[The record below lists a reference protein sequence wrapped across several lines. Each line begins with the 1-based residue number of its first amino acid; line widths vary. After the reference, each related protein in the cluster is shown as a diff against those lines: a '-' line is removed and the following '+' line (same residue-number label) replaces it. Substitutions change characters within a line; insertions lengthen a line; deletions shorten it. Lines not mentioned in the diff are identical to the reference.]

1 MKKSSGLLAELGQT
15 FPKVYSTSL
24 KIMAKIYITRKIP
37 DAGIKLLK
45 DAGHEVDI
53 SEKDG
58 VLTKDELINTLKA
71 KEYDAVLPL
80 LTDTIDGDVY
90 DAVPTAKIFADYA
103 VGYNNIDVE
112 EAKKRGI
119 VVTNTPGVLTDS
131 VAEHTFAMILSITA
145 RIAEGDRF
153 TRRGMYDG
161 WAPELLLGMDI
172 KGKTLGIIGAGRI
185 GSQVANIA
193 KSGFGM
199 NVIYFDIKK
208 NDEFEKATGAE
219 FRESVEEVLKEADVV
234 TLHVPLL
241 DSTRHLINKERLG
254 VMKPTAYLVNSS
266 RGPVID
272 EDALVE
278 ALREKKIAGAALD
291 VFENEPALADGLSEL
306 ENVVITPHIASATIE
321 TRQKMS
327 EMAAQNIIA
336 FLEGNIPPNIVS

>member
-1 MKKSSGLLAELGQT
+1 
-15 FPKVYSTSL
+15 
-24 KIMAKIYITRKIP
+24 MAKIYITRRIP

-58 VLTKDELINTLKA
+58 VLTKEELITVLKA

-80 LTDTIDGDVY
+80 LTDAIDAEIF
-90 DAVPTAKIFADYA
+90 DAAPTAKIFANYA
-103 VGYNNIDVE
+103 VGYNNIDTE

-119 VVTNTPGVLTDS
+119 VVTNTPGVLTET
-131 VAEHTFAMILSITA
+131 VGEHTAAMILASTM

-153 TRRGMYDG
+153 TRAGKYDG
-161 WAPELLLGMDI
+161 WAPMLLLGMNL
-172 KGKTLGIIGAGRI
+172 KGKTLGVVGAGRI
-185 GSQVANIA
+185 GSAVANA
-193 KSGFGM
+193 MKAGFGM

-208 NDEFEKATGAE
+208 NDAFEKATGGE

-241 DSTRHLINKERLG
+241 DSTRHLINKERLEL
-254 VMKPTAYLVNSS
+254 MKPTAYLINSS

-272 EDALVE
+272 ENALVQ
-278 ALREKKIAGAALD
+278 ALRSKQIAGAALD
-291 VFENEPALADGLSEL
+291 VFENEPALADGLNEL

-336 FLEGNIPPNIVS
+336 FLGGETPPNAID

>member
-1 MKKSSGLLAELGQT
+1 
-15 FPKVYSTSL
+15 
-24 KIMAKIYITRKIP
+24 MAKIFVTRKIP

-53 SEKDG
+53 SEKNG
-58 VLTKDELINTLKA
+58 VLTKEELVNALKA
-71 KEYDAVLPL
+71 KEYDAVLSL
-80 LTDTIDGDVY
+80 LTDKIDAEVF
-90 DAVPTAKIFADYA
+90 DAVPTAKVFGNYA
-103 VGYNNIDVE
+103 VGFGNLDTE

-119 VVTNTPGVLTDS
+119 TVTNTPGVLTET
-131 VAEHTFAMILSITA
+131 VAEHTAAMILATTQ

-153 TRRGMYDG
+153 TRAGKYDG
-161 WAPELLLGMDI
+161 WGPELLLGTNLR
-172 KGKTLGIIGAGRI
+172 GKTLGVIGAGRI
-185 GSQVANIA
+185 GSSVANIMTA
-193 KSGFGM
+193 GFGM

-219 FRESVEEVLKEADVV
+219 FRETIEEVLKEADVV

-241 DSTRHLINKERLG
+241 DSTRHLINKERLEL
-254 VMKPTAYLVNSS
+254 MRETAYLVNSS

-278 ALREKKIAGAALD
+278 ALREKQIAGAALD
-291 VFENEPALADGLSEL
+291 VFENEPALADGLAEL

-336 FLEGNIPPNIVS
+336 FLEGNTPPNAV

>member
-1 MKKSSGLLAELGQT
+1 MKI
-15 FPKVYSTSL
+15 FV
-24 KIMAKIYITRKIP
+24 TRKIP
-37 DAGIKLLK
+37 DAGIKLLEA
-45 DAGHEVDI
+45 AGHDVDI

-58 VLTKDELINTLKA
+58 VLTKKELINALKV

-80 LTDTIDGDVY
+80 LTDTIDAEVF
-90 DAVPTAKIFADYA
+90 DAVPSAKIFADYA

-145 RIAEGDRF
+145 RIPEGDRF
-153 TRRGMYDG
+153 TRAGKYEG

-185 GSQVANIA
+185 GSQVANIG
-193 KSGFGM
+193 KGGFGM

-208 NDEFEKATGAE
+208 NKEFENATGGE
-219 FRESVEEVLKEADVV
+219 FRASVEEVLKVADVV

-241 DSTRHLINKERLG
+241 DSTKHLINKERLEM
-254 VMKPTAYLVNSS
+254 MKPTAYLVNSS

-272 EDALVE
+272 ENALVE
-278 ALREKKIAGAALD
+278 ALRDKQIAGAALD
-291 VFENEPALADGLSEL
+291 VYENEPALAEGLTEL
-306 ENVVITPHIASATIE
+306 ENVVITPHIASATEE

-327 EMAAQNIIA
+327 EMAAQNIIE
-336 FLEGNIPPNIVS
+336 FLEGKTPPNKVV